1 MGIKL
6 STNFDIGAPVPVDS
20 KLVVST
26 KAGLTTINENIWPE
40 GYLTICL
47 EDKQLYIFN
56 KTNEV
61 DAETGKF
68 RKVAADI
75 DTSLFEKKAQGFMTL
90 AQYNALKEAG
100 HIIEDV
106 DYYIEDMGCPH
117 KQPSRLPQGYSAIYI
132 YLCMST
138 KMNINF

>member
-56 KTNEV
+56 KNNDV

-90 AQYNALKEAG
+90 EQYNALKDAG
-100 HIIEDV
+100 NIIEDV
-106 DYYIEDMGCPH
+106 DYYIEDATEDGEAN
-117 KQPSRLPQGYSAIYI
+117 KAINVSYDNDNTTLSAVNVQE
-132 YLCMST
+132 S
-138 KMNINF
+138 